1 MKIAVPTKEGVVD
14 SHFGHCDHYTRL
26 TVNEGKVT
34 MRDILPSPQG
44 CGCKSGIVHVL
55 SRIGVKVMLAGNIGN
70 GALNVLQSNG
80 IEVIRG
86 CSGNVEELVAA
97 YLAGDVKDNGEMCDH
112 HECGNH

>member
-14 SHFGHCDHYTRL
+14 SHFGHCDHYTIF

-44 CGCKSGIVHVL
+44 CGCKSGNVHVL
-55 SRIGVKVMLAGNIGN
+55 SRIGVKVMLAGNMGN